1 LSKLNLRLF
10 FSLLLSFFLAC
21 YVQCRVFFDPTAI
34 NNDVRNQ
41 IYWMARLVD
50 PTLFPK
56 DFIASYFSQDC
67 LISPVV
73 KAIYAIAV
81 HWFSPLQV
89 SQFLPFIL
97 VVLSTFFLFKLAELY
112 AGHCYAFWVSFAFNF
127 YIWVIRNLSGG
138 LPRAFFYP
146 LFFLF
151 LWLLTSKRYGWIIFC
166 LCLEVLIY
174 PPVFFLSLLLLFVE
188 LLFDIKKRLVQPQQ
202 IFYIF
207 LGVISS
213 SLTLVYRYAIIPK
226 YNFGSLTTIK
236 EALYMPEFYADGRIK
251 IFPLSCKLSN
261 DEITLIDI
269 FHLFDR
275 FLILIISTIVIFI
288 LIVIVYKKFLNPRY
302 GSILIP
308 RYIWSLTVCSLVLYI
323 LAFPCMFYLYVP
335 DRYIYY
341 SLPLVVVF
349 LAGSI
354 FYKLESLLKNK
365 RYISWVVALFILL
378 IISPYWKEDLININ
392 PKERTIYNYL
402 KSVPKSA
409 VIAAP
414 IQIADNIPA
423 FSYKTVLTSYESN
436 IPFHKKYYKEIKSRI
451 DDWNNAYYSENLNE
465 VKSFIKKYK
474 VDYIIIDKSDFKNKT
489 SLVLNKVFNIC
500 KVFRA
505 GNYVII
511 STKKL
516 QRISENYILRH

>member
-1 LSKLNLRLF
+1 M
-10 FSLLLSFFLAC
+10 
-21 YVQCRVFFDPTAI
+21 FFDPTAI
-34 NNDVRNQ
+34 NNDARNQ

-67 LISPVV
+67 LISPIV
-73 KAIYAIAV
+73 KAIYAIAI
-81 HWFSPLQV
+81 HWASPLQV
-89 SQFLPFIL
+89 SQFFPFVL
-97 VVLSTFFLFKLAELY
+97 VILSTFFLFKSAELY
-112 AGHCYAFWVSFAFNF
+112 AGHRYAFWISFAFNV
-127 YIWVIRNLSGG
+127 YIWILKSLAGG

-146 LFFLF
+146 LFFSF
-151 LWLLTSKRYGWIIFC
+151 LWLLTSKRYGWMILCFC
-166 LCLEVLIY
+166 LQALIY

-188 LLFDIKKRLVQPQQ
+188 LLFDIKEKLIKPLQ

-236 EALYMPEFYADGRIK
+236 EALFMSEFYADGRVK
-251 IFPLSCKLSN
+251 IFPLPCKLSN
-261 DEITLIDI
+261 GEITLINI
-269 FHLFDR
+269 FYLFDR
-275 FLILIISTIVIFI
+275 FLILIIIPMVIFI
-288 LIVIVYKKFLNPRY
+288 LIVIVYKKFLKSRF
-302 GSILIP
+302 GSVLIP
-308 RYIWSLTVCSLVLYI
+308 RYILSLMVCSIVLYI
-323 LAFPCMFYLYVP
+323 LAFLCMFYLYVP

-341 SLPLVVVF
+341 SLPLVAVF
-349 LAGSI
+349 LVGSM

-365 RYISWVVALFILL
+365 RYISWIVALFVLV
-378 IISPYWKEDLININ
+378 IISPFWKEDLININ

-402 KSVPKSA
+402 KNVPKSA

-423 FSYKTVLTSYESN
+423 FSYRIVLASYESD

-465 VKSFIKKYK
+465 VKIFIKKYK

-489 SLVLNKVFNIC
+489 SLVLNKVFNLC
-500 KVFRA
+500 KVFKA

-516 QRISENYILRH
+516 QSISEN